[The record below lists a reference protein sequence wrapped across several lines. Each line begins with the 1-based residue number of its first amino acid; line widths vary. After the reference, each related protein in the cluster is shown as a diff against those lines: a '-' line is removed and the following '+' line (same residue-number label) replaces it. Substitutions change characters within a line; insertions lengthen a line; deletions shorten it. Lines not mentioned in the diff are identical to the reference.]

1 MYKPLIITS
10 AAALMVH
17 PQGQILLNVKKS
29 LHTTGI
35 MNQFSSMC
43 KV

>member
-1 MYKPLIITS
+1 MYKPLIITYT
-10 AAALMVH
+10 AALMVH
-17 PQGQILLNVKKS
+17 PQGQILLSVKKS

-35 MNQFSSMC
+35 MNQFSSIS